1 MVLVS
6 MLQLAFKKI
15 ILVEFGVGFKKDILS
30 CLKKALK
37 ILFLFFNYITV

>member
-15 ILVEFGVGFKKDILS
+15 ILAEFWCRVEEGYPQQPE
-30 CLKKALK
+30 KA
-37 ILFLFFNYITV
+37 F

>member
-15 ILVEFGVGFKKDILS
+15 ILVEFGVGLKKDILS
-30 CLKKALK
+30 YLKKAFK
-37 ILFLFFNYITV
+37 NTFPFF